1 MLAGGKCIVV
11 ILAFHSLHGAGC
23 SSPGSSDVLADP
35 QVVVAP
41 LLTPLHAPV
50 EGPGLFDFLMRLL
63 ERLEAV
69 CLHLPEARGPVALML
84 REVADEFR
92 T

>member
-1 MLAGGKCIVV
+1 MGIGYWTDGKCTCM
-11 ILAFHSLHGAGC
+11 ILAFHSVAGVGC
-23 SSPGSSDVLADP
+23 SSPGGSEVLADAP
-35 QVVVAP
+35 VVVQ
-41 LLTPLHAPV
+41 PV
-50 EGPGLFDFLMRLL
+50 EGPGLLDFLMRLL

-84 REVADEFR
+84 REVAGEFR

>member
-1 MLAGGKCIVV
+1 M

-23 SSPGSSDVLADP
+23 SSSGSSDVLADP
-35 QVVVAP
+35 EVVVA
-41 LLTPLHAPV
+41 PLHAPV
-50 EGPGLFDFLMRLL
+50 EGPGLFNFLMRLL

-84 REVADEFR
+84 SEVAGEFR

>member
-1 MLAGGKCIVV
+1 MLAGGKTIVV
-11 ILAFHSLHGAGC
+11 ILAFRSLHGAGC
-23 SSPGSSDVLADP
+23 SSSGSSDVLADP

-41 LLTPLHAPV
+41 V
-50 EGPGLFDFLMRLL
+50 EGPGLFDLLMRLL

-69 CLHLPEARGPVALML
+69 CLHLPQACGPVALML
-84 REVADEFR
+84 REAAGEFR

>member
-1 MLAGGKCIVV
+1 M
-11 ILAFHSLHGAGC
+11 
-23 SSPGSSDVLADP
+23 
-35 QVVVAP
+35 VVA
-41 LLTPLHAPV
+41 PLHAPV

-69 CLHLPEARGPVALML
+69 CLHLPEARGAIALIL